1 MLVMPEK
8 KRERLSETKL
18 LPNKFPIPL
27 ITPERRIPQS
37 CRQEKMAKLMRRYG
51 TLLKRL
57 TTIGY
62 RGRGRKRND
71 I

>member
-37 CRQEKMAKLMRRYG
+37 CRQEKMAKLMKRYG
-51 TLLKRL
+51 NSSYET
-57 TTIGY
+57 Y
-62 RGRGRKRND
+62 ND
-71 I
+71 WL